1 MSDEEKIVERIYA
14 VLPAC
19 SLQLHRLF
27 SLLRVR
33 FADDVAT
40 ACVTCAERPE
50 LVLNK
55 AFVSTYCQSDE
66 HLFMLVMHEIYH
78 VILGH
83 TSLFPKSTP
92 TLNIVF
98 DAVINAMLCRDYPQ
112 REYTSFFTQLYRPER
127 LPDALLRPPAPDA
140 DVPAPVAA
148 ALAMLYG
155 NEPCGTYYDV
165 FQALRECVLPDD
177 VVLLLG
183 SHGGDSGDGGGEND
197 PEIRAIVESNVERWP
212 RPPMF
217 LGGRALGGTSRKDV
231 YGQRQPGAA
240 FVHAMWRLLRRAG
253 LSLELP
259 GGNRRG
265 LTRAPTPVQS
275 FLPSPYDRTLA
286 ARRLLQG
293 DVLLSTSAL
302 TVLRRQRGL
311 QRRALV
317 YVDVSGSMSD
327 YLPYLASALVP
338 FVRARLCT
346 LFSFSTEVQPV
357 SLADLREG
365 SFASTGGTAINCVL
379 EHYLALPVTAQASR
393 LLVLT
398 DGYTGRPA
406 ASLLQRCR
414 AKLYCGLVASSFRHD
429 LVEAA
434 EDIIEL
440 PALSEGVR

>member
-27 SLLRVR
+27 ALLRVR

-40 ACVTCAERPE
+40 ACVTCADRPE

-55 AFVSTYCQSDE
+55 AFVSMYCQSDE

-112 REYTSFFTQLYRPER
+112 REYTSFFTQLYRPAR
-127 LPDALLRPPAPDA
+127 LPDALLRPPEPGA
-140 DVPAPVAA
+140 DVPASVAV
-148 ALAMLYG
+148 ALDMLYG

-165 FQALRECVLPDD
+165 FQALSECALPDD

-183 SHGGDSGDGGGEND
+183 SHGGDGGGEND
-197 PEIRAIVESNVERWP
+197 PEIRAIVESIVERWP

-217 LGGRALGGTSRKDV
+217 LGGRDLGGASRKDV
-231 YGQRQPGAA
+231 YDPRQPGAA
-240 FVHAMWRLLRRAG
+240 FVHAMWRLLRRVG
-253 LSLELP
+253 LSQEQT

-265 LTRAPTPVQS
+265 QTRVPTPVQS
-275 FLPSPYDRTLA
+275 FLPSPHDRTLA

-293 DVLLSTSAL
+293 DVLLSTGTL
-302 TVLRRQRGL
+302 TVPRRRRGL

-327 YLPYLASALVP
+327 YLPYLVRALAP

-379 EHYLALPVTAQASR
+379 EHYLALPATEQSSR

-414 AKLYCGLVASSFRHD
+414 AKLYCGLVASTFRRD
-429 LVEAA
+429 LEEAA
-434 EDIIEL
+434 EDIMEL
-440 PALSEGVR
+440 PALSEGVQ